1 MTAPFI
7 LLALSAATGLA
18 LGMLFSRLAIAAS
31 SMGLAVLSS
40 AILQIQGFS
49 ALPGIAIVVACLT
62 VHQLA
67 YFLGVVLANRRSER
81 AKRSREPHERA
92 VEARAWPNLN

>member
-1 MTAPFI
+1 MSAAFI

-18 LGMLFSRLAIAAS
+18 LGMLFSWLAIAAS
-31 SMGLAVLSS
+31 SIGLAVLSS

-67 YFLGVVLANRRSER
+67 YVLGVVLANRRSGRAQKSRESQER
-81 AKRSREPHERA
+81 AA
-92 VEARAWPNLN
+92 EARAWPNLN